1 MQKEAETRN
10 LTISNTSKDPIRVL
24 IADDHRTVR
33 LGIQRLLAG
42 APDIVVVG
50 EAADGARALEMVEL
64 LLPDVLLLDVEMPI
78 MNGLQVASKLK
89 QMQLPVR
96 VLALSA
102 YNDQQYIVGMLANGA
117 RGYLTK
123 EEVPFKLSAAIRS
136 VAAGDVIS

>member
-1 MQKEAETRN
+1 
-10 LTISNTSKDPIRVL
+10 
-24 IADDHRTVR
+24 
-33 LGIQRLLAG
+33 
-42 APDIVVVG
+42 
-50 EAADGARALEMVEL
+50 MVEL

-96 VLALSA
+96 ILALSA

-123 EEVPFKLSAAIRS
+123 EEVPFKLSAAIRKC
-136 VAAGDVIS
+136 GCW